1 MPGPLCYRRQPL
13 RRRIVLLALA
23 LGAVGFLPA
32 KAEAAA
38 GFAPCAS
45 AASIECATVA
55 VPLDRTGALPGTVSL
70 HVERSVPPTGASRG
84 VMLLLAGGPGQPNAN
99 VFGLAQSA
107 AGLRTLFPGYT
118 LATYDV
124 RGTGASD
131 PLSCPALQSLLQ
143 SSDEQQSAKL
153 VGDCGALLP
162 DSRRFYSTRDHA
174 EDIDAVRQALGVDRI
189 ALYGTS
195 YGTKLE
201 MAYALEFPDHV
212 DRLLLDSVV
221 PPEGHGPF
229 GTDTLQAIPGA
240 LAQYCENSRCKAAT
254 PDFAGE
260 VVALANRLGATPLR
274 GSILVGA
281 GSTRTQRLD
290 GYQFLSLVVDA
301 DLNPGVA
308 AELPAA
314 VHAALHGEPRPLLR
328 LEQLDT
334 AGSLSADSLNAAL
347 FAATTCDDGGLPW
360 QSDVPVAARQPLLDS
375 AVAAL
380 PAGSTGPFGPWA
392 TAIGDAAFY
401 RFWPAEPP
409 SSSLVIHPLPDVP
422 VLVLAGGRDTRTPA
436 AGAAEVAARFPH
448 GHLVVVPGIG
458 HSVLGADASGCAVR
472 AVVDWMHGAS
482 TFAQCTRPRD
492 IVSPLEAFPGSVGAL
507 RATGRL
513 PGRVGRTATAVLR
526 TVREA
531 GAIWAASQFGLGGVT
546 GPIAGVYGGHIA
558 PAGADRFTLVRYTV
572 IPGVQ
577 VSGSLSV
584 DKTDWLYPFRFA
596 GIVSVG
602 GAKAAAGR
610 VHVDRH
616 RIQGNLGGR
625 VLNVAVG

>member
-290 GYQFLSLVVDA
+290 GYQFLSLVSSSSTRRD
-301 DLNPGVA
+301 PSR
-308 AELPAA
+308 PTRST
-314 VHAALHGEPRPLLR
+314 PRSSPR
-328 LEQLDT
+328 RRVTT
-334 AGSLSADSLNAAL
+334 AGCRGSPTFPSPHGSRSSTRPSPPFRPVRRGPSAPGRRRS
-347 FAATTCDDGGLPW
+347 ATPPSASSGRPSPPRRLWSSTRCPTCPH
-360 QSDVPVAARQPLLDS
+360 SCSPEVATRARRRRARPRS
-375 AVAAL
+375 PRAS
-380 PAGSTGPFGPWA
+380 P
-392 TAIGDAAFY
+392 TAI
-401 RFWPAEPP
+401 
-409 SSSLVIHPLPDVP
+409 
-422 VLVLAGGRDTRTPA
+422 
-436 AGAAEVAARFPH
+436 
-448 GHLVVVPGIG
+448 
-458 HSVLGADASGCAVR
+458 
-472 AVVDWMHGAS
+472 
-482 TFAQCTRPRD
+482 
-492 IVSPLEAFPGSVGAL
+492 
-507 RATGRL
+507 
-513 PGRVGRTATAVLR
+513 
-526 TVREA
+526 
-531 GAIWAASQFGLGGVT
+531 
-546 GPIAGVYGGHIA
+546 
-558 PAGADRFTLVRYTV
+558 
-572 IPGVQ
+572 
-577 VSGSLSV
+577 
-584 DKTDWLYPFRFA
+584 
-596 GIVSVG
+596 
-602 GAKAAAGR
+602 
-610 VHVDRH
+610 
-616 RIQGNLGGR
+616 
-625 VLNVAVG
+625 